1 MAKSKIRKK
10 KILTEYSLNCGC
22 GEKAP
27 VFELEKGY
35 MAHCLGCGAVTF
47 FDNPLLLQRLRFGS
61 KLCPHELEAKP
72 CRGGHTTW
80 CPICRVRHFSYDNHS
95 TKSEIDRG
103 LVRFRGT
110 ARTIGTRETN
120 GTGNYRKFTY
130 ERKYRE
136 FQ

>member
-47 FDNPLLLQRLRFGS
+47 FDNQLLLQRLRFGS
-61 KLCPHELEAKP
+61 KLCPHEVEAKP

-80 CPICRVRHFSYDNHS
+80 CPTCRVRHFSYDNGS
-95 TKSEIDRG
+95 AKS
-103 LVRFRGT
+103 
-110 ARTIGTRETN
+110 
-120 GTGNYRKFTY
+120 
-130 ERKYRE
+130 
-136 FQ
+136 

>member
-1 MAKSKIRKK
+1 MGKSKIRKK

-61 KLCPHELEAKP
+61 KLCPHELEVKP

-80 CPICRVRHFSYDNHS
+80 CPTCRVRRFSYDNDCA
-95 TKSEIDRG
+95 KS
-103 LVRFRGT
+103 
-110 ARTIGTRETN
+110 
-120 GTGNYRKFTY
+120 
-130 ERKYRE
+130 
-136 FQ
+136 